1 MIYYHNPRC
10 SKSRKGLE
18 ILEKNKAEAKI
29 KLYLSEKMTFNEI
42 KEIIRKLRIKPIQLV
57 RTKEK
62 IIKEENINFDHMTD
76 IEIINTLVRYPIL
89 IERPI
94 LVTKNKAILGRPP
107 KLIENILWKAIFL
120 IKMPKKI

>member
-1 MIYYHNPRC
+1 M
-10 SKSRKGLE
+10 RK
-18 ILEKNKAEAKI
+18 I
-29 KLYLSEKMTFNEI
+29 
-42 KEIIRKLRIKPIQLV
+42 
-57 RTKEK
+57 K

-107 KLIENILWKAIFL
+107 ELIENIL
-120 IKMPKKI
+120 

>member
-29 KLYLSEKMTFNEI
+29 KLYLSEEITFNEI
-42 KEIIRKLRIKPIQLV
+42 KDIIRKLKIKPIQLV
-57 RTKEK
+57 RIKEK
-62 IIKEENINFDHMTD
+62 IVKEENINFDHMTD
-76 IEIINTLVRYPIL
+76 TEIINTLVRYPVL

-107 KLIENILWKAIFL
+107 ELIENIL
-120 IKMPKKI
+120 